1 VNVYLDIIL
10 LVVSLLFLTLGAE
23 SLVKGS
29 SSIAIKLGI
38 TPLVVGLT
46 VVAFC
51 TSSPEMVVNIA
62 AVLQGQSDIA
72 FGNVVGSNIFNIG
85 VILGLAAVI
94 CPISVHS
101 KVVQRDGIFMLL
113 VSGLMILL
121 GGDIPRITGVALFLG
136 VVLYTW
142 INVVLARR
150 EVKAVEKEFE
160 EAVPKKTGSVLID
173 LAYIGGGL
181 VTLVLGSRLLVSS
194 AVDIARALE
203 VSEAIIGLTIIAAGT
218 GMPELATSVV
228 AAFRRQPDIA
238 VGNVIG
244 SNIFNILAIL
254 GISSIVSPIK
264 TTTDFSFDIWVMV
277 GFSALA
283 LPLLYSKLKLERW
296 EGGVLVLAYLGYL
309 AILWPN

>member
-1 VNVYLDIIL
+1 MLVDVLLLIVS
-10 LVVSLLFLTLGAE
+10 LVVLTAGAE

-46 VVAFC
+46 VVAFG
-51 TSSPEMVVNIA
+51 TSSPEMVVSVA
-62 AVLQGQSDIA
+62 AVLKGQSDIA

-85 VILGLAAVI
+85 IILGLAALI

-113 VSGLMILL
+113 VAGLMTLL
-121 GGDIPRITGVALFLG
+121 GGDISRIAGVALFLG

-150 EVKAVEKEFE
+150 EIKAVEEEFE
-160 EAVPKKTGSVLID
+160 EGVPKKTGSVLID
-173 LAYIGGGL
+173 IAYIVGGL

-218 GMPELATSVV
+218 SMPELATSVV
-228 AAFRRQPDIA
+228 AALRRQPDIA

-244 SNIFNILAIL
+244 SNIFNILGIL
-254 GISSIVSPIK
+254 GVASIVAPIK
-264 TTTDFSFDIWVMV
+264 ATTDFSFDIWVMV

-296 EGGVLVLAYLGYL
+296 EGGVLVLGYLGYL